1 MRIALIDT
9 TKDSKMYPLPLMKIS
24 SWRKSMGDT
33 VALFDAPPKAK
44 DGHFDRAYVTTTF
57 TFDIPRALAIIREV
71 QKTIPE
77 VIVGG
82 ISATLIPTLFEK
94 LGVTVIKGL
103 MPEVEEFSPDYS
115 LIGKPEYAIAHTSR
129 GCIRKCGFCMVK
141 NVEPEFYNREWL
153 KDIYPGCKKIVFYD
167 NNWLA
172 KDYETLLRDI
182 ATIKMLQKQTP
193 YLKVDFNQSLDARL
207 MTPEVAKI
215 LKDVPFNPV
224 RFAFDWMAE
233 DGHFQTA
240 IELMAEQG
248 FRDFV
253 IDVLWNYL
261 DTPDDLYY
269 RLREHAR
276 LTVGLSGKYHCSV
289 LVKAFPMMFR
299 PILEIDPD
307 KNYVGKNWTKIM
319 RDGFR
324 HIMNNGCS
332 ANGCL
337 SPGSIEE
344 FEYWFGVDASEFKTL
359 CSYPKIGKL
368 CDLKRSKLRLNR
380 LKPGNPFQ

>member
-1 MRIALIDT
+1 
-9 TKDSKMYPLPLMKIS
+9 
-24 SWRKSMGDT
+24 MGDT
-33 VALFDAPPKAK
+33 VALFDAPPTPS

>member
-1 MRIALIDT
+1 
-9 TKDSKMYPLPLMKIS
+9 
-24 SWRKSMGDT
+24 MGDT

-44 DGHFDRAYVTTTF
+44 DGNFDRAYVTTTF
-57 TFDIPRALAIIREV
+57 TFDIPRALSIIQEV

-94 LGVTVIKGL
+94 LGVTVVKGL
-103 MPEVEEFSPDYS
+103 MPEVEKFSPDYS
-115 LIGKPEYAIAHTSR
+115 LIKKPEYAIVHTSR

-141 NVEPEFYNREWL
+141 NVEPEFYNREWVQ
-153 KDIYPGCKKIVFYD
+153 DVYPGCKKIVFYD

-172 KDYETLLRDI
+172 KDYETLLKDI
-182 ATIKMLQKQTP
+182 ETIRVLQKQTP
-193 YLKVDFNQSLDARL
+193 NLKVDFNQSLDARL
-207 MTPEVAKI
+207 MTKEMAQV

-224 RFAFDWMAE
+224 RFSFDWMAE
-233 DGHFQTA
+233 DGYFQNA
-240 IELMAEQG
+240 VRYMADVG
-248 FRDFV
+248 FKDFV
-253 IDVLWNYL
+253 NTVLWNYL
-261 DTPDDLYY
+261 DTPEDLYY
-269 RLREHAR
+269 RLREHVE
-276 LTVGLSGKYHCSV
+276 LTVELSEKWNCSV

-307 KNYVGKNWTKIM
+307 KNYVGKHWSKTM

-337 SPGSIEE
+337 SQGSFEE
-344 FEYWFGVDASEFKTL
+344 FEYWFGKDAAEFKTL